1 MGAIRNTSQ
10 ADINVSTEA
19 GVFLFPAGKVKGD
32 LAAERVTEIEAAGA
46 VYFTAGELVTEA
58 SEDADEAAAKAAAE
72 AQAKADAEAAAEAK
86 AKADEAAA
94 KAAKKK

>member
-32 LAAERVTEIEAAGA
+32 LAAERIAEIEAAGA
-46 VYFTAGELVTEA
+46 VYFTAGELVN
-58 SEDADEAAAKAAAE
+58 EDADEAAAKAAAE
-72 AQAKADAEAAAEAK
+72 AQAKADAEVK

>member
-1 MGAIRNTSQ
+1 MGAIRNTSK

-19 GVFLFPAGKVKGD
+19 GVFVFPAGKVKGD
-32 LAAERVTEIEAAGA
+32 LAAERVAEIEAAGA

-58 SEDADEAAAKAAAE
+58 GEQPAKDAD
-72 AQAKADAEAAAEAK
+72 ADGEEDK
-86 AKADEAAA
+86 P